1 MRGGVRGGVG
11 GVGPGPLLH
20 YGLGEGRGAAGS
32 GETGGGRSSL
42 RPRAAVVRARGRQ
55 DAGL

>member
-1 MRGGVRGGVG
+1 MRGGVG

-42 RPRAAVVRARGRQ
+42 RPRAAVVRAQGRQ